1 MLLGDQTN
9 KNEMG
14 RLCNLCEREEKCKQG
29 IPGEKDFRNETTWN
43 TPCTDVK
50 IILKWMLN
58 TQNGSGLEFS
68 G

>member
-1 MLLGDQTN
+1 MLLRDQTN

-29 IPGEKDFRNETTWN
+29 IPGKKTWN

-58 TQNGSGLEFS
+58 TQDGSGLELS